1 MRNIGRNTE
10 HASTASRR
18 DAILVKKNYTLY
30 RETEIISDNTKTG
43 PNGEDAGEM
52 VINVGPQHPATHGV
66 LHLVITLQGE
76 TIKKMEPHL
85 GYIHR
90 SIEKMCESLSYRQ
103 FIYVTSRMDYL
114 SAHINNHACAM
125 CVEKGLQIEI
135 PPRAQVIRVLM
146 GELTRVASH
155 ELWWGALAMDV
166 GAFTPF
172 FYAFRERE
180 TINDIM
186 EETCGARLT
195 MNYMVPGG
203 VMYDLHP
210 NFQQRVKDFIKLFKS
225 KIDEYD
231 DLVTGNIIFQNR
243 TKGIGVI
250 SKEDAISFGCTGP
263 VGRGSGVHCD
273 IRKLYPYEV
282 YDKVQFEEIIETAG
296 DSFARYLVRI
306 KEMRQSIHIIEQL
319 IDNIPEGDFQAK
331 TKAVLKLPKGEF
343 YSRVETARGELG
355 VYIVS
360 EGGTTPYRIKFRSP
374 GFSNLSALEHMVRGS
389 KIGDLMAT
397 MGTLDLVIPDIDR

>member
-1 MRNIGRNTE
+1 MYTQTDIINSPILPGTE
-10 HASTASRR
+10 G
-18 DAILVKKNYTLY
+18 VV
-30 RETEIISDNTKTG
+30 
-43 PNGEDAGEM
+43 GEL

-76 TIKKMEPHL
+76 TIKKIEPHL

-114 SAHINNHACAM
+114 SAHINNLGCAL
-125 CVEKGLQIEI
+125 CVEKGLQLEV
-135 PPRAQVIRVLM
+135 PERAQVIRRLM
-146 GELTRVASH
+146 SELTRIASH
-155 ELWWGALAMDV
+155 ELWIGAMAMDL

-172 FYAFRERE
+172 FYTFRERE
-180 TINDIM
+180 IINDIM

-203 VMYDLHP
+203 VMYELHP
-210 NFQQRVKDFIKLFKS
+210 NFQQRVKSFITQFKH
-225 KIDEYD
+225 KIIELE
-231 DLVTGNIIFQNR
+231 DLITNNVIFQNR
-243 TKGIGVI
+243 TKGIGVL
-250 SKEDAISFGCTGP
+250 SKEDAISYGCTGP
-263 VGRGSGVHCD
+263 VARGSGVSSD
-273 IRKLYPYEV
+273 IRKIYPYSG
-282 YDKVQFEEIIETAG
+282 YDKLVFDEILEKGG
-296 DSFARYLVRI
+296 DSYARYLIRI
-306 KEMRQSIHIIEQL
+306 KEMNQSVIIIEQL
-319 IDNIPEGDFQAK
+319 IDQIPEGDIQAK

-343 YSRVETARGELG
+343 YTRVETARGELG

-374 GFSNLSALEHMVRGS
+374 GFSNLSALNHMAKGG

>member
-1 MRNIGRNTE
+1 MYSETQ
-10 HASTASRR
+10 
-18 DAILVKKNYTLY
+18 ILETKDSPDGDTL
-30 RETEIISDNTKTG
+30 S
-43 PNGEDAGEM
+43 GEGELI
-52 VINVGPQHPATHGV
+52 INVGPQHPATHGV
-66 LHLVITLQGE
+66 LHLVITLNGE
-76 TIKKMEPHL
+76 TVKNVEPHL

-103 FIYVTSRMDYL
+103 FIYATSRMDYL
-114 SAHINNHACAM
+114 SSHINNHACALTIEKALQ
-125 CVEKGLQIEI
+125 VEVPE
-135 PPRAQVIRVLM
+135 RAKYIRVILD
-146 GELTRVASH
+146 ELTRIASH

-180 TINDIM
+180 NITDIM

-203 VMYDLHP
+203 VMADIHP
-210 NFQQRVKDFIKLFKS
+210 NFQSRVKAFIKLFNS
-225 KIDEYD
+225 KVHEYH
-231 DLVTGNIIFQNR
+231 DLVTNNIIFQNR
-243 TKGIGVI
+243 MKGVGTL

-263 VGRGSGVHCD
+263 VGRASGVSCD
-273 IRKLYPYEV
+273 IRKIFPYEV
-282 YDKVQFEEIIETAG
+282 YDRVQFDEILETEG
-296 DSFARYLVRI
+296 DAYARYMVR
-306 KEMRQSIHIIEQL
+306 MRELRESVKIIEQL
-319 IDNIPEGDFQAK
+319 IDIIPEGEFQAK

-343 YSRVETARGELG
+343 YTRVETARGEFG

-374 GFSNLSALEHMVRGS
+374 GFSNLSCLNHIAKGG

>member
-1 MRNIGRNTE
+1 M
-10 HASTASRR
+10 
-18 DAILVKKNYTLY
+18 Y
-30 RETEIISDNTKTG
+30 RETQIVSDATNSPAG
-43 PNGEDAGEM
+43 NGDGYM

-66 LHLVITLQGE
+66 LHLVITLSGE
-76 TIKKMEPHL
+76 TIIKVEPHL

-114 SAHINNHACAM
+114 SAHINNHACAL
-125 CVEKGLQIEI
+125 CVEKGLQVEI
-135 PPRAQVIRVLM
+135 PPRAQVIRILM
-146 GELTRVASH
+146 DELTRIASH
-155 ELWWGALAMDV
+155 ELWWGAMAMDL

-172 FYAFRERE
+172 FHAFRERE

-203 VMYDLHP
+203 VMHDLHP
-210 NFQQRVKDFIKLFKS
+210 NFQQRVKDFMVLYKK
-225 KIDEYD
+225 KIHEYD
-231 DLVTGNIIFQNR
+231 ELVTGNVIFQNR
-243 TKGIGVI
+243 MKNVGMLTP
-250 SKEDAISFGCTGP
+250 EDAISYGCTGP
-263 VGRGSGVHCD
+263 TARGSGVSCD
-273 IRKLYPYEV
+273 VRKVYPYEM
-282 YDKVQFEEIIETAG
+282 YDKLQFDEVLESG
-296 DSFARYLVRI
+296 CDSFARYMVRI
-306 KEMRQSIHIIEQL
+306 REMHQSIRIIEQL

-343 YSRVETARGELG
+343 YTKVETARGELG

-374 GFSNLSALEHMVRGS
+374 GFSNLSVLDHIARGS
-389 KIGDLMAT
+389 KVGDLVAM

>member
-1 MRNIGRNTE
+1 MYSETQILKE
-10 HASTASRR
+10 ASAG
-18 DAILVKKNYTLY
+18 DI
-30 RETEIISDNTKTG
+30 DG
-43 PNGEDAGEM
+43 GEL

-76 TIKKMEPHL
+76 TIKKIEPHL

-114 SAHINNHACAM
+114 SAHINNHACAL
-125 CVEKGLQIEI
+125 CVEKGLQVEV
-135 PPRAQVIRVLM
+135 PPRAKVIRVLM
-146 GELTRVASH
+146 DELTRIASH
-155 ELWWGALAMDV
+155 ELWLGAMAMDL

-180 TINDIM
+180 AINEIM

-203 VMYDLHP
+203 VMFDLHP
-210 NFQQRVKDFIKLFKS
+210 NFQKKVKAFITQFK
-225 KIDEYD
+225 KKVVEFD
-231 DLVTGNIIFQNR
+231 DLVTNNIIFQNR
-243 TKGIGVI
+243 MKGIGVL
-250 SKEDAISFGCTGP
+250 SKEDAISYGCTGP
-263 VGRGSGVHCD
+263 VARASGVHCD
-273 IRKLYPYEV
+273 IRKIYPYEI
-282 YDKVQFEEIIETAG
+282 YDQLEFDEITESAG
-296 DSFARYLVRI
+296 DSFARYMVRVR
-306 KEMRQSIHIIEQL
+306 EMHQSAKIIEQL
-319 IDNIPEGDFQAK
+319 IDNIPEGDYQAK

-374 GFSNLSALEHMVRGS
+374 GFSNLSALDHIARGG